1 MAMDDLFLPGVPSAR
16 ILERLRAAG
25 GNEVASGKL
34 AHPESSAALAVN
46 TFGWF
51 VERPSLFPPLP
62 GCEQAETAERVEV
75 EYCARFPW
83 SGGRH
88 PWLDAA
94 VFTNTHLIGVESK
107 RYEPFR
113 DTKSVS
119 LSPSYDR
126 PVWGEKMGRY
136 SAVRDALRSGELKF
150 EHLDAAQLVKHA
162 YGLVTEGRRLGKLP
176 VLFYLFAEPT
186 ERVGKTIPTGDLAR
200 HRAEIA
206 AFADAVTGDEV
217 TVLSASYLEW
227 LDTWRGSTEVKDH
240 AIALRRNFS
249 L

>member
-1 MAMDDLFLPGVPSAR
+1 MDNPFLPGVPSAH
-16 ILERLRAAG
+16 ILERLEAAG

-51 VERPSLFPPLP
+51 IERSALLPSLP
-62 GCEQAETAERVEV
+62 GCEHAGTAERVEV

-94 VFTNTHLIGVESK
+94 VFTSTHLIGVESK
-107 RYEPFR
+107 RHEPFR
-113 DTKSVS
+113 DTKAVS
-119 LSPSYDR
+119 LSSTYDR
-126 PVWGEKMGRY
+126 PVWGENMGRY
-136 SAVRDALRSGELKF
+136 CAVRDALRSGELKF

-162 YGLVTEGRRLGKLP
+162 FGLVTEGRRLGKLP

-186 ERVGKTIPTGDLAR
+186 ERAGQTNSIRDLAR

-206 AFADAVTGDEV
+206 AFTAAVAGDEV
-217 TVLSASYLEW
+217 AVASASYLEW
-227 LDTWRGSTEVKDH
+227 LGTWSGGAGVNDH
-240 AIALRRNFS
+240 ATALRRNFS
-249 L
+249 P